1 MCLDANG
8 LGQLPLK
15 SISKFMMVPKSSKDI
30 QGYFES
36 AKTNV
41 KEMVR
46 KKERER
52 EKNVE

>member
-46 KKERER
+46 KKRERER
-52 EKNVE
+52 EKC